1 MILAADILWAINKG
15 RTRTMHFFFKFHL
28 SSANSTYFSF
38 SIAFKIVL
46 KVVQYGIEEMVNILV
61 IYVNADTFF

>member
-1 MILAADILWAINKG
+1 
-15 RTRTMHFFFKFHL
+15 MHFFFFKFHL